1 MTIQELENK
10 IKASELAELKKITNP
25 VEYLKQL
32 AILRDKNI

>member
-10 IKASELAELKKITNP
+10 IKASELAELKKIADP

-32 AILRDKNI
+32 ATYRDKYI